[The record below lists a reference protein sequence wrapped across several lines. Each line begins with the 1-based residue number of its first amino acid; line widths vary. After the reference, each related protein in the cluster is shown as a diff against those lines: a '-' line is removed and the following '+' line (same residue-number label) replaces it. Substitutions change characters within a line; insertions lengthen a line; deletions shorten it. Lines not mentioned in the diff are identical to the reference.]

1 MAVERALTAR
11 WPDAAV
17 ERLTRTSAGDR
28 DPGAALTAFADKGA
42 FTADLSDAL
51 LRGEADIVVHSWKDL
66 PTEGRSGTTI
76 AGTLERAD
84 PRDLLLVRPGL
95 RSSRVDRLTVLSS
108 SPRRAWLAAGTL
120 PGLLPWPVRDVQTTP
135 VRGNVPTRVRK
146 LLDGDA
152 DALLVAK
159 AAVDRLLDPDGP
171 AEAAS
176 AAGALRAALDM
187 CDWMVLPVRSWPAAP
202 AQGALA
208 FEICRGRED
217 LSAMLRAVGH
227 EPTREAVERER
238 AVLAAHGGGCH
249 AALGATVLSRPFGRV
264 LSVRSRTADG
274 EQARW
279 ELDRPHGP
287 VAVRANGAIWPRP
300 DERRGIERRP
310 LPPPPAPPRTEGL
323 WVSRADALPDV
334 WSTTHCVWAAGER
347 TWRRLAARGVWV
359 HGCADGLGDEEAPA
373 VDRLAGRAIGWR
385 RLTHRD
391 AAADD
396 PNALATYEVARTWPD
411 DLPART
417 HFFWT
422 SGTEFRDAVTRW
434 PALRDRWHSSGP
446 GRTSRVIR
454 ETLGDTPRAGV
465 WLDYDSWRLAVSA

>member
-249 AALGATVLSRPFGRV
+249 AALGATA
-264 LSVRSRTADG
+264 VRSRPQRAQPHGRRRTGTLGARPAPRTGRGSGQWGHLAPTRRTTRHRTPSAASAARAAAHRRPVG
-274 EQARW
+274 EQGR
-279 ELDRPHGP
+279 
-287 VAVRANGAIWPRP
+287 RAA
-300 DERRGIERRP
+300 
-310 LPPPPAPPRTEGL
+310 
-323 WVSRADALPDV
+323 
-334 WSTTHCVWAAGER
+334 
-347 TWRRLAARGVWV
+347 RRLEHDPLRVGRGRTHV
-359 HGCADGLGDEEAPA
+359 APA
-373 VDRLAGRAIGWR
+373 GRPRRVGARLR
-385 RLTHRD
+385 R
-391 AAADD
+391 
-396 PNALATYEVARTWPD
+396 RT
-411 DLPART
+411 
-417 HFFWT
+417 
-422 SGTEFRDAVTRW
+422 G
-434 PALRDRWHSSGP
+434 
-446 GRTSRVIR
+446 
-454 ETLGDTPRAGV
+454 
-465 WLDYDSWRLAVSA
+465 